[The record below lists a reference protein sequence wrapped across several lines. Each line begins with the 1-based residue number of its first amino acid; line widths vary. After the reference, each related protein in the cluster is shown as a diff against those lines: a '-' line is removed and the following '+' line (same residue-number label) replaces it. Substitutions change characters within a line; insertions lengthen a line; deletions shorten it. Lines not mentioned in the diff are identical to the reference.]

1 MCSKWWCWYKWCLRS
16 LLLDP
21 LCHPSINT
29 YRDVSK
35 TRSSCSA
42 WFPPKLLMS
51 LQILPAQSSKSIS
64 PLPFLAS
71 EAGAWKKQTTSLSSR
86 AGEEED
92 NKKNIYIY
100 SNNKHWAKY
109 TKWDIHQKTSK
120 CLGKCTICVTL
131 AKLSKV
137 YTTPW
142 KANSHLNFKPGDL
155 VKPSQVLQGLPLNW
169 EWQPGALIDFWDH
182 ELQFLRACASEAL
195 RVAMPKSPR
204 RLAASCSQ
212 GTDPQGVH

>member
-1 MCSKWWCWYKWCLRS
+1 M
-16 LLLDP
+16 
-21 LCHPSINT
+21 
-29 YRDVSK
+29 SK

-51 LQILPAQSSKSIS
+51 LQILAAQSSKSIS

-71 EAGAWKKQTTSLSSR
+71 EAGAWKKQATSLSSR
-86 AGEEED
+86 AGEED
-92 NKKNIYIY
+92 NR
-100 SNNKHWAKY
+100 AKY
-109 TKWDIHQKTSK
+109 TKCTSRDIHQKTSK

-142 KANSHLNFKPGDL
+142 KANSHLNFKPGGL

-169 EWQPGALIDFWDH
+169 EWQPGALIDF
-182 ELQFLRACASEAL
+182 
-195 RVAMPKSPR
+195 
-204 RLAASCSQ
+204 
-212 GTDPQGVH
+212 

>member
-1 MCSKWWCWYKWCLRS
+1 M
-16 LLLDP
+16 
-21 LCHPSINT
+21 
-29 YRDVSK
+29 SK

-71 EAGAWKKQTTSLSSR
+71 EAGAWKKQATSLSSR
-86 AGEEED
+86 AGEED
-92 NKKNIYIY
+92 NKKNIYIYTYIYIY

-109 TKWDIHQKTSK
+109 TKCTSRDIHQKTSK

-142 KANSHLNFKPGDL
+142 KANSHLNFKPGGL

-169 EWQPGALIDFWDH
+169 EWQPGALIDF
-182 ELQFLRACASEAL
+182 
-195 RVAMPKSPR
+195 
-204 RLAASCSQ
+204 
-212 GTDPQGVH
+212 

>member
-1 MCSKWWCWYKWCLRS
+1 M
-16 LLLDP
+16 
-21 LCHPSINT
+21 
-29 YRDVSK
+29 SK

-51 LQILPAQSSKSIS
+51 LQILAAQSSKSIS

-86 AGEEED
+86 AVEEED
-92 NKKNIYIY
+92 NKNNIYIY

-109 TKWDIHQKTSK
+109 TKCTSRDIHQKTSK

-142 KANSHLNFKPGDL
+142 KANSHLNFKPGGL
-155 VKPSQVLQGLPLNW
+155 VKPSQVLPSTQLGM
-169 EWQPGALIDFWDH
+169 AARRTH
-182 ELQFLRACASEAL
+182 RFLR
-195 RVAMPKSPR
+195 P
-204 RLAASCSQ
+204 
-212 GTDPQGVH
+212 